1 MSSNTDD
8 ASNVNASES
17 NVNESETPWIFIES
31 YFKQKH
37 LKQLVKHQLESYNYF
52 VNNQIQ
58 NTIDMFNP
66 LIISSDHDYIKEL
79 NLHRLEIEINFENL
93 AIYRPQIY
101 ENNGSTKIM
110 FPQEARLRN
119 FSYSA
124 AMTIDLD
131 IKYAVRNGENYKNVV
146 NFQKK
151 IKNIHIGKIPIMLKS
166 DLCVLNQYKHLDH
179 NETGECYMDPGG
191 YFIINGS
198 EKTCI
203 GQERAAE
210 NQIYCHNIEKNNNKW
225 SWMAEMKCIPD
236 WKCISPKQITIFM
249 ASKSNGFGFPCY
261 LQIPRIKIPIP
272 LFVIFRAFNIISDK
286 EICELIV
293 LDIENVNMKKMLEAL
308 RGSIID
314 ANKIMTQECAIKHI
328 VNNVIYTPMNM
339 DKETGSKKKY
349 HFAMEVLNN
358 DIFPHCK
365 TEKQKI
371 HMLGYMTNILLQTS
385 FGWLE
390 EDDRDSYANKRI
402 DLTGT
407 LLNNLLRNYFN
418 KLVKDM
424 RKQIIREINNGSW
437 KSTDDYENII
447 TKTNIYKIIKSTT
460 IENGIKRALATGDF
474 GIKQVNSNKV
484 GVAQVL
490 NRLTYISSLSHLRR
504 INTPID
510 KSGKLVPPRRLH
522 NSTWGF
528 LCPAE
533 TPEGQSIGIVK
544 NLAYL
549 AHITITSNSSG
560 LYEYILPI
568 IESIDTYSGSYK
580 ELNDYVKVFING
592 TWVGI
597 TKEPKQV
604 VANLKDKKY
613 KGIINIYISI
623 IFNSKLKEIRVCNDA
638 GRICR
643 PLLKIKNNKP
653 IYNSAIVKQV
663 QSGELNWDDLLIS
676 IKLEES
682 IIEYVDSYEQ
692 NNALI
697 AMKISD
703 LNSNSNNNAIYHY
716 SHSEIHP
723 STIFGILASCI
734 PFPDSNQSPRNTY
747 QCLDVN
753 TPVLMKDNTYKL
765 IKDIN
770 VYDCVQTFD
779 PKTMKTSYTK
789 IINQYVRPTEKQMYN
804 VTTYSGKSFSATFD
818 HKFMTYNGWKEVN
831 EMVVGVDLIG
841 IKPDV
846 KIVSNNHAS
855 KELILDS
862 KNFKLILTNL
872 RVNESLITKY
882 SNTLTKL
889 GLLPLYNNN
898 VKIPILAR
906 IIGYAL
912 TNSKLIYDDYNN
924 TFMITLTFK
933 SICDLDLFEL
943 DIEELGFAKTKSK
956 KASME
961 DDTEQNSITNS
972 NSLKPLSVYYK
983 GAFACMLQV
992 LGLNNAIPEWISE
1005 GSDLVKREFLSG
1017 VQGGCGGEI
1026 KYKKYNSCYCDPLIF
1041 HNNTNLKHDLVKHDL
1056 VKYDLVKL
1064 ITTISQ
1070 LFSYFGIANSPFYK
1084 NGNVFNYLIHTT
1096 ANYIDY
1102 NEVGLQINNDE
1113 TNLIKNN
1120 SIIGYK
1126 YDNYKNTRS
1135 ALIVEYLC
1143 YKQSTHYDNK
1153 IGIDAF
1159 IANCK
1164 FINDALFIPLFTK
1177 TKIDNVLISDIT
1189 TQSEN
1194 HSFFIMGGFMTHNS
1208 AMGKQA
1214 IGVYVTNYDNRMDKT
1229 AYVLTYPMRPLVE
1242 TRVMNIIKLNNIPSG
1257 QQVIVAIASHSG
1269 YNQEDSLLFNKG
1281 AIDRGLFLATIYH
1294 TEKDED
1300 KKLFGN
1306 EEIRCKP
1313 DKNNTKN
1320 MKFANYDKLD
1330 ANGIIK
1336 ENTLIEDRDIIIG
1349 KVLPIKENKND
1360 FTKTMKH
1367 SDESISFRTHEES
1380 YIDKNY
1386 IETNGDGYNFCKVRI
1401 RNYRK
1406 PVIGDKFSSR
1416 HGQKGTIGNII
1427 PEEDMPFTAD
1437 GLKPDIIIN
1446 PHAIPSRMTI
1456 AQLKET
1462 LLGKVLLQL
1471 GLFGDGTSFGEFE
1484 ISSIIDKLN
1493 DLGYESKGN
1502 ELMYNALTGE
1512 QLTMNIFIG
1521 PAFYQRLKHM
1531 VNDKQHSRSIGP
1543 MVNLTRQPAEGRARD
1558 GGLRFGEMER
1568 DCMISHG
1575 ASRFTKGRIFDAS
1588 DAYSTFVC
1596 SKCGSIA
1603 AFNNKE
1609 HIHYCNMCSN
1619 RNDFKYIEIPYACKL
1634 MFQELITMN
1643 IAPRILCE

>member
-1 MSSNTDD
+1 MTSNCET
-8 ASNVNASES
+8 
-17 NVNESETPWIFIES
+17 NECNDSETPWIFIES

-58 NTIDMFNP
+58 NTIEMFNP
-66 LIISSDHDYIKEL
+66 LLISSDHDYIKEL
-79 NLHRLEIEINFENL
+79 NMHRLEIEINFENL
-93 AIYRPQIY
+93 CIYRPQIY

-119 FSYSA
+119 FSYSSS
-124 AMTIDLD
+124 MTIDLD
-131 IKYAVRNGENYKNVV
+131 IKYCVRNGENFKNVL

-249 ASKSNGFGFPCY
+249 ASKNNGFGFPLY

-272 LFVIFRAFNIISDK
+272 LFVIFRALGIISDK

-293 LDIENVNMKKMLEAL
+293 LNIENAAMKKMLEAL

-314 ANKIMTQECAIKHI
+314 ANKYMTQECAIKHI

-349 HFAMEVLNN
+349 NFAMDVLNN

-371 HMLGYMTNILLQTS
+371 YMLGYMTNILIQAS

-390 EDDRDSYANKRI
+390 EDDRDSYINKRI
-402 DLTGT
+402 DLTGS

-424 RKQIIREINNGSW
+424 KKQIIREINNGSW

-549 AHITITSNSSG
+549 AHITINSNSSG

-568 IESIDTYSGSYK
+568 IESIDNYSGTYK
-580 ELNDYVKVFING
+580 ELYDYVKVFING

-597 TKEPKQV
+597 TKDPKQV
-604 VANLKDKKY
+604 IANLKEKKY

-653 IYNSAIVKQV
+653 IYDSAIVKRV
-663 QSGELNWDDLLIS
+663 QCGELSWDDLLIS
-676 IKLEES
+676 IKLEDS

-697 AMKISD
+697 AMRISD
-703 LNSNSNNNAIYHY
+703 LTSETTNNNNAIHHY
-716 SHSEIHP
+716 SHCEIHP

-779 PKTMKTSYTK
+779 PKTMKTTYTK
-789 IINQYVRPTEKQMYN
+789 IINQYVRITEKQMYN
-804 VTTYSGKSFSATFD
+804 ITTYSGKSFNATFD
-818 HKFMTYNGWKEVN
+818 HKFMTYNGWKEVH
-831 EMVVGVDLIG
+831 EMLVYDDLIG

-846 KIVSNNHAS
+846 KEVSSIHNS
-855 KELILDS
+855 KELIYDS
-862 KNFKLILTNL
+862 KKFKSSLLSL
-872 RVNESLITKY
+872 RVNESLCTKY
-882 SNTLTKL
+882 INILTKL
-889 GLLPLYNNN
+889 GLMPLYNNN
-898 VKIPILAR
+898 NKVPILAK
-906 IIGYAL
+906 IVGYAL
-912 TNSKLIYDDYNN
+912 TNGKLAYDDYNN
-924 TFMITLTFK
+924 TFTIMLTFK
-933 SICDLDLFEL
+933 SICDLDIFEL
-943 DIEELGFAKTKSK
+943 DVEELGFAKSKSAK
-956 KASME
+956 NNCQ
-961 DDTEQNSITNS
+961 QNNDYETN
-972 NSLKPLSVYYK
+972 KPINVYYK
-983 GAFACMLQV
+983 GAFACLLQV
-992 LGLNNAIPEWISE
+992 LGLNDTLVYYDTIPQWIKD
-1005 GSDLVKREFLSG
+1005 GSDLVKREFLAG
-1017 VQGGCGGEI
+1017 LQGGCGGI
-1026 KYKKYNSCYCDPLIF
+1026 IAYKNEKDC
-1041 HNNTNLKHDLVKHDL
+1041 
-1056 VKYDLVKL
+1056 VKYYCEPLLFNKTCL
-1064 ITTISQ
+1064 LKQNLNKIISAISQ
-1070 LFSYFGIANSPFYK
+1070 LFSYFGISNTLFYK
-1084 NGNVFNYLIHTT
+1084 KQGITEQLNNNVYLE
-1096 ANYIDY
+1096 DY
-1102 NEVGLQINNDE
+1102 DEFGLQINNEE
-1113 TNLIKNN
+1113 TNLIRTN
-1120 SIIGYK
+1120 SLIGYK

-1135 ALIVEYLC
+1135 ALVIEYLN
-1143 YKQSTHYDNK
+1143 YKQSVYYDKK
-1153 IGIDAF
+1153 ISIDLF
-1159 IANCK
+1159 VEKCK
-1164 FINDALFIPLFTK
+1164 IINDALFIPLMTK

-1194 HSFFIMGGFMTHNS
+1194 HSFFIKGGFMTHNS

-1281 AIDRGLFLATIYH
+1281 SIDRGLFLATIYH

-1313 DKNNTKN
+1313 DKSNTKN

-1330 ANGIIK
+1330 SKGIVK

-1380 YIDKNY
+1380 YVDKNY

-1484 ISSIIDKLN
+1484 ISSIINKLN

-1512 QLTMNIFIG
+1512 QLTMSIFIG

-1588 DAYSTFVC
+1588 DAYSTFAC
-1596 SKCGSIA
+1596 AKCGSIA

-1619 RNDFKYIEIPYACKL
+1619 RSDFKYIEIPYACKL
-1634 MFQELITMN
+1634 MFQELLTMN